1 MSELKRLLAKKEK
14 ADEAL
19 KVLPEH
25 IAFKKAEKELT
36 DFLTPLKNKAKA
48 KAKAGMPSGNF
59 TDNGFSYN
67 YLVKVDQVSSTRTTA
82 KVTART

>member
-48 KAKAGMPSGNF
+48 KAKAGKPYGNF
-59 TDNGFSYN
+59 TDNGFGYK
-67 YLVKVDQVSSTRTTA
+67 YVVKVDQVSSTRTTA
-82 KVTART
+82 KVTPA

>member
-48 KAKAGMPSGNF
+48 KAKEGKPSGNF